1 MKYKLI
7 VLAVAQQEFSEAI
20 TYYNDISHELAIKF
34 LDLIE
39 TIFKKL
45 EEHPEYYSFF
55 QNSNSIRSLSLETF
69 PYTIIFQIDNER
81 VIIGAVFN
89 THQDPLKA
97 TNRF

>member
-7 VLAVAQQEFSEAI
+7 VLPVAQQEFSEAI

-39 TIFKKL
+39 IIFKKL
-45 EEHPEYYSFF
+45 EEHREYHSFF

-69 PYTIIFQIDNER
+69 P
-81 VIIGAVFN
+81 
-89 THQDPLKA
+89 
-97 TNRF
+97 